1 MEEGASAHRHG
12 SVISSRPLPIDV
24 KREPPWNRWFF
35 KTVHYW
41 RYGYSHPDE
50 DLLGVIDAVGDALN
64 VHIMS
69 ARAELSG
76 AKAARADQIKALL
89 DKELKKTIP
98 DFSTLLGIESM
109 INALYPPAMA
119 RRRQWLIRERFERVA
134 PPGAFQSWRVAQ
146 MTSQLAPPEPPVEEH
161 PSEPQPE
168 PLAAGEVIASE
179 GDRGAAGEEAVSP
192 AEGDGDAGVDAG
204 GAGGGDGADERGG
217 GDGGEPPEPPE
228 PHEPAVPPM
237 LSAEMDD
244 TQTLLGYIHSN
255 YLLSIAREKAVRDL
269 KRWLLMRFWFFLLFS
284 IPTLAIGGLVL
295 LWLEAERYW
304 GLLLG
309 LFLVVIAGRIGA
321 TTSVIRRMQTA
332 ISGNVLARDP
342 ILELTALRTGK
353 NEISLA
359 LLTSSIFAL
368 LLYAFFLSGVPA
380 MMGFSQGIF
389 PEPAREVP
397 GIVEREQRG
406 QEATPAAEEETEPVA
421 NAELTEENEI
431 AAAEEGGEAAE
442 AGAANET
449 AAAPADG
456 NLAAANGNLA
466 AAETNQAGT
475 AEETA
480 AADGNVS
487 ATADAAKRERKLD
500 LSCQPGVDCD
510 PFDDLARR
518 LGLEGA
524 VDFFKLLLWAFIAGF
539 AERFVPDV
547 LDRVVARGRPR
558 SNEDTEA
565 VLAAHASVRNASG
578 PRDPTAVVQSVTT
591 VRNPPD
597 SG

>member
-1 MEEGASAHRHG
+1 MEQGASASHRHG
-12 SVISSRPLPIDV
+12 SVISSRALPIDV
-24 KREPPWNRWFF
+24 ARRPPWNRWFF
-35 KTVHYW
+35 RTVHYW

-64 VHIMS
+64 VHIMA
-69 ARAELSG
+69 ARAELTG
-76 AKAARADQIKALL
+76 ARALEADRIKAML
-89 DKELKKTIP
+89 DDELKKELP
-98 DFSTLLGIESM
+98 DFSTLLGIEAM
-109 INALYPPAMA
+109 INAIYPPAMA

-146 MTSQLAPPEPPVEEH
+146 MTSQLTQPEPPAEER
-161 PSEPQPE
+161 PEDPQPE
-168 PLAAGEVIASE
+168 PPPEQATEPE
-179 GDRGAAGEEAVSP
+179 GDSAAAAEEAASP
-192 AEGDGDAGVDAG
+192 SHSGG
-204 GAGGGDGADERGG
+204 GAGGDAGG
-217 GDGGEPPEPPE
+217 GNGGGSPPEPSGNAGGGAE
-228 PHEPAVPPM
+228 PPLP
-237 LSAEMDD
+237 SAEVDD
-244 TQTLLGYIHSN
+244 TQTLLGYVHSN

-269 KRWLLMRFWFFLLFS
+269 KRWLLMRFWFFLLSS
-284 IPTLAIGGLVL
+284 IPTLAIGGAIL
-295 LWLEAERYW
+295 LWVGAERYW

-309 LFLVVIAGRIGA
+309 LFLVVVAGRIGA

-389 PEPAREVP
+389 PEPARDVP
-397 GIVEREQRG
+397 GIVEREERA
-406 QEATPAAEEETEPVA
+406 QEASPASAGEEETAPVD
-421 NAELTEENEI
+421 NAALADENEI
-431 AAAEEGGEAAE
+431 AETVEGGEAVE
-442 AGAANET
+442 PGAANET
-449 AAAPADG
+449 SPAPADG

-466 AAETNQAGT
+466 AAETNQAESV
-475 AEETA
+475 EETA
-480 AADGNVS
+480 SVNGNASAAADE
-487 ATADAAKRERKLD
+487 AKRERKLD

-547 LDRVVARGRPR
+547 LDRVVVRGRPR
-558 SNEDTEA
+558 NNEDTEA

-578 PRDPTAVVQSVTT
+578 GRDPTAVVQSVTT

>member
-1 MEEGASAHRHG
+1 MEQGASASHRHS

-24 KREPPWNRWFF
+24 ERRPPWNRWFF
-35 KTVHYW
+35 RTVHYW

-64 VHIMS
+64 VHVMA
-69 ARAELSG
+69 ARAELTG
-76 AKAARADQIKALL
+76 ARANEADRIKAML
-89 DKELKKTIP
+89 DAELRKELP

-109 INALYPPAMA
+109 INALYPPQMA

-146 MTSQLAPPEPPVEEH
+146 MTSQLARPEPPVEEH
-161 PSEPQPE
+161 PQEPQAE
-168 PLAAGEVIASE
+168 PSTAEEAIAPE
-179 GDRGAAGEEAVSP
+179 GDSETAAEEAVSP
-192 AEGDGDAGVDAG
+192 TEGDGDADAGDAG
-204 GAGGGDGADERGG
+204 GDGGGGG
-217 GDGGEPPEPPE
+217 GDGGPPEPPAE
-228 PHEPAVPPM
+228 SPEPAVPP
-237 LSAEMDD
+237 LPSAEVDD

-269 KRWLLMRFWFFLLFS
+269 KRWLLMRFWFFLLSS
-284 IPTLAIGGLVL
+284 IPTLAIGGAIL
-295 LWLEAERYW
+295 LWLGAERYW

-309 LFLVVIAGRIGA
+309 LFLVVVAGRIGA

-359 LLTSSIFAL
+359 LLSSSIFAL

-389 PEPAREVP
+389 PEPVRDVP
-397 GIVEREQRG
+397 GIVERVERAQPEVPQTTAEEG
-406 QEATPAAEEETEPVA
+406 TEPIDNVALTDANQAAGTETNEVGESAEANVLAATPAE
-421 NAELTEENEI
+421 
-431 AAAEEGGEAAE
+431 
-442 AGAANET
+442 
-449 AAAPADG
+449 G
-456 NLAAANGNLA
+456 NLAEADANLA
-466 AAETNQAGT
+466 ATEASGAGT
-475 AEETA
+475 AEADASAQTNTSA
-480 AADGNVS
+480 AADG
-487 ATADAAKRERKLD
+487 AKRERKLD

-524 VDFFKLLLWAFIAGF
+524 VDFFKLILWAFIAGF

-547 LDRVVARGRPR
+547 LDRVIVRGRPR
-558 SNEDTEA
+558 TTQDTEA
-565 VLAAHASVRNASG
+565 VLAAHASVRTADG
-578 PRDPTAVVQSVTT
+578 RRDPTAVMQSVTA